1 MSRENIEAVRLTKTG
16 GEVVFKSRDG
26 KISTYEYGKSAIKKI
41 IHNDRDPA
49 DFKAVKK

>member
-26 KISTYEYGKSAIKKI
+26 KLSTYVYGKVATKQILQG
-41 IHNDRDPA
+41 RDPV
-49 DFKAVKK
+49 DFKATPK